1 MVATV
6 ITLVPNAR
14 SSTRTQGYTSGSPP
28 VFARSPEGALRPLAL
43 AHEGM
48 PRPEGSCLRAF
59 AVEPTGE
66 GPYVE
71 AVREWIEQVTPRATT
86 RAALYLVR

>member
-14 SSTRTQGYTSGSPP
+14 SSTRTQGY
-28 VFARSPEGALRPLAL
+28 APEGVLRPLGGV
-43 AHEGM
+43 HEGA
-48 PRPEGSCLRAF
+48 PRLDGSCLRSL

-71 AVREWIEQVTPRATT
+71 AVRELIEQVTPRAAT
-86 RAALYLVR
+86 RPALYLVR

>member
-14 SSTRTQGYTSGSPP
+14 SSTRPQGYAPGSPP
-28 VFARSPEGALRPLAL
+28 SLARGSEGA
-43 AHEGM
+43 
-48 PRPEGSCLRAF
+48 PRPEGSCLRSF

-71 AVREWIEQVTPRATT
+71 AVREWIEQVTPRSAT
-86 RAALYLVR
+86 RPALYLVR